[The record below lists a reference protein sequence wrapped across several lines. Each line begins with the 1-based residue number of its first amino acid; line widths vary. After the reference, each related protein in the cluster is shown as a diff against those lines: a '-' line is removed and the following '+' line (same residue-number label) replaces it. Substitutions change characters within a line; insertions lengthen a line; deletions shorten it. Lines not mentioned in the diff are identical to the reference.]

1 MYLSKMK
8 KGDNHSVYTN
18 KYNCAEWLRR
28 ENIMKGKWLKCFGM
42 VLCCVAAALSLQGC
56 GASSDKIEIEIVQY
70 KQEAAN
76 YFKTVEDE
84 FNATHDD
91 IHLTISSPNDAMTIL
106 KTRFIR
112 EDYPDIIGIGGDINY
127 SYFVDAE
134 ILADISDYSGL
145 QDINQGYLDIAEAL
159 ELVPTDG
166 TYIIPYVANAAGV
179 LYNRDMFAEHGW
191 QIPETWSELIQLCE
205 DIKAEGILPFYFGF
219 KDTWTCLA
227 PWNSMAV
234 ELAPSDT
241 AKQVNKG
248 ATTFTKEYGELAD
261 KYLALLPYGPND
273 PFAYGYNDACTAFA
287 RGEAAMY
294 PIGSYATP
302 QILSV
307 NPDMN
312 IDSFVM
318 PASDVKEERTL
329 NSGIDLG
336 FCVMAECENKEAAY
350 EVIDFLLE
358 YENMQ
363 KYIDDQNAVPCKNG
377 DFKLASMLDGMLE
390 FIEAGNMTDYQDH
403 YYPSEMSVDALL
415 QTFLLEGDAD
425 DFLATFDAN
434 WQRYNRDIIRMVQ
447 EYEQSH

>member
-1 MYLSKMK
+1 
-8 KGDNHSVYTN
+8 
-18 KYNCAEWLRR
+18 
-28 ENIMKGKWLKCFGM
+28 MKGNRLKCLG
-42 VLCCVAAALSLQGC
+42 LALGCGVSSLALQGC
-56 GASSDKIEIEIVQY
+56 GNSSDRIEIEIVQY
-70 KQEAAN
+70 KPEAAN

-134 ILADISDYSGL
+134 ILEDISGYEGMK
-145 QDINQGYLDIAEAL
+145 DINQGYLDIAEAL
-159 ELVPTDG
+159 ELVPKDG
-166 TYIIPYVANAAGV
+166 TYILPYAANAAGI

-191 QIPETWSELIQLCE
+191 EVPETWGELMELCE
-205 DIKAEGILPFYFGF
+205 EIKAEGILPFYFGF

-227 PWNSMAV
+227 PWNAMAV
-234 ELAPSDT
+234 ELSPADT
-241 AKQVNKG
+241 AKQVNRG
-248 ATTFTKEYGELAD
+248 VTSFTQEYRVLAE
-261 KYLALLPYGPND
+261 KYLSLLPYGPDD

-287 RGEAAMY
+287 RGESAMY
-294 PIGSYATP
+294 PIGSYAAP

-307 NPDMN
+307 NPDLNM
-312 IDSFVM
+312 DSFVM
-318 PASDVKEERTL
+318 PAGEEKEDRTL

-336 FCVMAECENKEAAY
+336 FCVMAGCENKEAAY
-350 EVIDFLLE
+350 EVLDFLLE
-358 YENMQ
+358 DENLQ
-363 KYIDDQNAVPCKNG
+363 KYLQAQNGVPCKKG
-377 DFKLASMLDGMLE
+377 EFELASMLDGMLS

-415 QTFLLEGDAD
+415 QTFLIEKDVD
-425 DFLATFDAN
+425 HFLNIFDTN

-447 EYEQSH
+447 EYEQNH